1 MKAFKK
7 PELGLKKRSFR
18 AGGYSF
24 TAAAIVIAIAVFA
37 NLFVCALPESV
48 TKLDVTSDSL
58 YSLSAQTQN
67 IVAALDDD
75 ITIYWIVQQGRE
87 DSMLETLLGRYEA
100 LSRKVSVV
108 KKDPDVYPTFVQQYT
123 SGGVTNNSL
132 IIVSGTRSRYLSYN
146 DIYQVDY
153 SSYYSTGSY
162 TLNFA
167 GESGITSAIDY
178 VTSET
183 IPVLYSLSGHGES
196 ELSSSFSSAIEGEN
210 IEVRSLSLVTEN
222 AVPEDAAGVLIYAP
236 QRDISEEEK
245 ELLLAYMEQGGS
257 ILLITDPSASG
268 ETRENLEALSE
279 AFGMEET
286 EGIVLEG
293 DGNHYGFGMPYYLVP
308 DFSSHSIVSPL
319 SEGGYYVLLPIAGGL
334 TLTGEGNEAYT
345 VSSLL
350 TTSDSAYSKLSGYEM
365 TTYEKEDGDI
375 DGPFVLAAIAEQS
388 TEDGVSCF
396 IRISSA
402 SILEDT
408 PNLQVS
414 GGNEDFFL
422 NCLSYFCGEE
432 SSISIRAKSVSYEYL
447 TMTSAQSSRLSMVF
461 VVLIPLCCLMT
472 GIVIRV
478 RRKKR

>member
-132 IIVSGTRSRYLSYN
+132 IVVSGTRSRYLSYN

-196 ELSSSFSSAIEGEN
+196 ELSSSFSSAIGGEN

-245 ELLLAYMEQGGS
+245 ELLLAYME
-257 ILLITDPSASG
+257 
-268 ETRENLEALSE
+268 
-279 AFGMEET
+279 
-286 EGIVLEG
+286 
-293 DGNHYGFGMPYYLVP
+293 
-308 DFSSHSIVSPL
+308 
-319 SEGGYYVLLPIAGGL
+319 
-334 TLTGEGNEAYT
+334 
-345 VSSLL
+345 
-350 TTSDSAYSKLSGYEM
+350 
-365 TTYEKEDGDI
+365 
-375 DGPFVLAAIAEQS
+375 
-388 TEDGVSCF
+388 
-396 IRISSA
+396 
-402 SILEDT
+402 
-408 PNLQVS
+408 
-414 GGNEDFFL
+414 
-422 NCLSYFCGEE
+422 
-432 SSISIRAKSVSYEYL
+432 
-447 TMTSAQSSRLSMVF
+447 
-461 VVLIPLCCLMT
+461 
-472 GIVIRV
+472 
-478 RRKKR
+478 